1 MGDDCSESPSSKRGS
16 VKNYVSRVW
25 KESSVSAVSAIVSTG
40 SVPRKVFRVLVFV
53 LFTAGFLYQCIKFLT
68 YVYSYPTIVN
78 IEIKKPDFY
87 LAPAYTFCNYNIIK
101 RSKFCHK
108 YPEKCIIPDEKFC
121 QKYSSYCG
129 ENGAKVPKE
138 EYFLSEN
145 YPTEGTFDFG
155 HDVDSILKMKMGV
168 EEDEEASGPYPR
180 IRKEG
185 LNSLSSCYSFYSR
198 VNSPLEPL
206 MKMRNVWWEKSSQEF
221 VFDPE
226 EREVFSPNERPGVVF
241 AIHSPFEAVNPFEK
255 GIFLRPGYS
264 YRITISMHEEK
275 LLPYPYETD
284 CVNYTEVWLS
294 NNREGPRSQKSCQDY
309 CVLETSIYCFNCVH
323 PMVTYPSETRT
334 CSVEDILSSPCVN
347 TSAEQYGTAD
357 KVFYI
362 CFNKCKDDC
371 FRMKYT
377 YDVSEIYEVPEW
389 TKEENNKKS
398 RLIKVAIDFEDSE
411 IIALHYRPQF
421 QEVEAF
427 SYIGGFIGIW
437 LGVSLVQIADVFESL
452 FRIAR
457 YFCKKGA
464 SVCCRK
470 STASK
475 NEEV

>member
-1 MGDDCSESPSSKRGS
+1 MVDDSSESPSSKRTS
-16 VKNYVSRVW
+16 IKNYVSRVW

-40 SVPRKVFRVLVFV
+40 SVPRKVFRVLVFF

-78 IEIKKPDFY
+78 IEIAKPDFY
-87 LAPAYTFCNYNIIK
+87 LAPAYTFCNYN
-101 RSKFCHK
+101 
-108 YPEKCIIPDEKFC
+108 
-121 QKYSSYCG
+121 
-129 ENGAKVPKE
+129 
-138 EYFLSEN
+138 
-145 YPTEGTFDFG
+145 
-155 HDVDSILKMKMGV
+155 MGW
-168 EEDEEASGPYPR
+168 DKEASGPYPR
-180 IRKEG
+180 IRKKG
-185 LNSLSSCYSFYSR
+185 LTSLSSCYSFYSR

-206 MKMRNVWWEKSSQEF
+206 MKMRNIWWEKSLHEF

-275 LLPYPYETD
+275 LLPYPYKTD

-294 NNREGPRSQKSCQDY
+294 NNREGPRSQKSCQEY
-309 CVLETSIYCFNCVH
+309 CALEASIYCFKCVH
-323 PMVTYPSETRT
+323 PMVIYPSETRT
-334 CSVEDILSSPCVN
+334 CGVEFILSPHCVN
-347 TSAEQYGTAD
+347 LSREQNRAAD
-357 KVFYI
+357 KAFSN

-377 YDVSEIYEVPEW
+377 YDVLEIYEVPEW
-389 TKEENNKKS
+389 TKEENNKQS

-411 IIALHYRPQF
+411 IIALHHKPQF

-464 SVCCRK
+464 SDCCRK